1 MKKES
6 DLGKDPATKLDEFLE
21 KCQGGGVIFNPKI
34 SVADFGK
41 ILIYMKY
48 RWFNG

>member
-21 KCQGGGVIFNPKI
+21 KCQRGGGLFSIQKFI
-34 SVADFGK
+34 SE
-41 ILIYMKY
+41 ILGALN
-48 RWFNG
+48 RAF

>member
-21 KCQGGGVIFNPKI
+21 KFQRGGGGSFSIQEF
-34 SVADFGK
+34 
-41 ILIYMKY
+41 IL
-48 RWFNG
+48 RDSA